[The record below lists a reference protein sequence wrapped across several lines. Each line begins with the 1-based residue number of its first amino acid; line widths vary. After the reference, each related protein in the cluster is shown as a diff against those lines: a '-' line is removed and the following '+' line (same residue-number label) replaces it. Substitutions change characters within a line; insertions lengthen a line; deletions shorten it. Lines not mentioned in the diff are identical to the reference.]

1 MHTSDDLVSIAFD
14 YLAGR
19 AAFPELYAMAL
30 ELEPALP
37 PGDLPSRLAGE
48 VILAEAEEHSASRT
62 REDTRRRIADLLKAE
77 ALRGMRVAS

>member
-1 MHTSDDLVSIAFD
+1 MPTSDDLVSVAFD

-19 AAFPELYAMAL
+19 AAFPELYALSL

-37 PGDLPSRLAGE
+37 ADSLPARLAGE
-48 VILAEAEEHSASRT
+48 VILAEAEEHSGSRT

-77 ALRGMRVAS
+77 TLRSIRVAS